1 MKVIDKHCICIRNY
15 AGITFI
21 TAEKE
26 WKEFKVTYYTEPSFS
41 LNVKF
46 EYIFQQLKISKLTKI
61 VGYSSISNT
70 YTSKDL
76 AMRGKETWQ

>member
-46 EYIFQQLKISKLTKI
+46 EYIF
-61 VGYSSISNT
+61 
-70 YTSKDL
+70 
-76 AMRGKETWQ
+76 